1 MIDLKIIGIFMIILV
16 MVSFQY
22 SLNVI
27 IRLLKETVELLHL
40 ISMKNK

>member
-1 MIDLKIIGIFMIILV
+1 MIDLKFIGIFMIIV
-16 MVSFQY
+16 AVVSIQY

-27 IRLLKETVELLHL
+27 IRLLKEAIELLHL